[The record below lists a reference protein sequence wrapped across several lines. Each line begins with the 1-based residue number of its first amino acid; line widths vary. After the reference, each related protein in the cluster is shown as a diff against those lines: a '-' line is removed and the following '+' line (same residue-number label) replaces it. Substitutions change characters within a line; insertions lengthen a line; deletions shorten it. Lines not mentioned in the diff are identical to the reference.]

1 MKSCSSIY
9 SKTLGKFLK
18 RYKLT
23 KREKEGILKVVQK
36 RPTLHFVLSG
46 LARIIKLK
54 VSIANKNKRL

>member
-9 SKTLGKFLK
+9 SKTLGKLLK

-36 RPTLHFVLSG
+36 RSTLHFVLSG